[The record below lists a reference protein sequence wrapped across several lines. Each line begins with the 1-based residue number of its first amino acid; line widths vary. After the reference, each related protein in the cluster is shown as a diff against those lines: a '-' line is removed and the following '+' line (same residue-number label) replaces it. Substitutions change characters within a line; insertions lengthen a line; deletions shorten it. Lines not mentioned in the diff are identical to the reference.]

1 MPTLLNWTHNM
12 EQKYPWKNIRH
23 LLFDI
28 TLFTLMLALIARSY
42 FISLDVP
49 SSLAF
54 QKAGTLVI
62 VIALVIEYRDQIFYK
77 NHVHQSIISGG
88 LNADYLKTIAKLRC
102 VIGHSALYFIIIG
115 TLMSGFGDLL
125 FKP

>member
-1 MPTLLNWTHNM
+1 
-12 EQKYPWKNIRH
+12 
-23 LLFDI
+23 
-28 TLFTLMLALIARSY
+28 MLALIARSY